1 MSHIVI
7 IGAGIGG
14 ANLAYELRHRLGPDP
29 RITLIG
35 DGPRF
40 SFTPSNPWVAVGW
53 RTAEAIGVDLAPA
66 LARHAIEFIAN
77 PAVRVHPAENRVALA
92 GGEALA
98 YDYLAITTGPRL
110 AFDDVPGLGP
120 DAHTH
125 SVCTTSHAERAWEAY
140 QQFLAAP
147 GPIVIGAAPGAS
159 CFGPA
164 YETAAIIDAD
174 LRKRKLR
181 DQVPM
186 TYVTSEPY
194 IGHMGLGG
202 VGDSKGLLESEL
214 RKRHIRWIANARI
227 SAVGPGE
234 MTVEE
239 MDRQDALVERH
250 TLPFAWSMV
259 IPAFAGVAAVAG
271 IEGLTNPRGF
281 VLIDRHQ
288 RNPAFP
294 NVFAAGVCVAI
305 PPVEVTPVPTGA
317 PKTGLMIESMVSAIA
332 ANIEAELAGRPA
344 TAEATWNALCLADFG
359 DTGAA
364 FVALPQ
370 IPPRNVTW
378 TRVGKWVHTA
388 KVAFEKYHLR
398 KVRSGN
404 VEPFYEK
411 SILKLLGIERLKP
424 EAPAPT
430 VPPPASTNPRN
441 PS

>member
-1 MSHIVI
+1 MRD
-7 IGAGIGG
+7 GT
-14 ANLAYELRHRLGPDP
+14 
-29 RITLIG
+29 RI
-35 DGPRF
+35 D
-40 SFTPSNPWVAVGW
+40 
-53 RTAEAIGVDLAPA
+53 
-66 LARHAIEFIAN
+66 
-77 PAVRVHPAENRVALA
+77 
-92 GGEALA
+92 

-120 DAHTH
+120 AGHTH
-125 SVCTTSHAERAWEAY
+125 SVCTTPHADQAWQSY
-140 QQFLAAP
+140 QEFLAAP
-147 GPIVIGAAPGAS
+147 GPIVVGAAPGAS

-164 YETAAIIDAD
+164 YETAMIIDAD
-174 LRKRKLR
+174 LRRRKLR
-181 DQVPM
+181 DRVPM

-202 VGDSKGLLESEL
+202 VGDSRGLLEAEL

-227 SAVGPGE
+227 KEVGAGE
-234 MTVEE
+234 MVLDEVDRHGATVE
-239 MDRQDALVERH
+239 QH

-259 IPAFAGVAAVAG
+259 IPAFAGVPAVAG
-271 IEGLTNPRGF
+271 IEGLVNPRGF
-281 VLIDRHQ
+281 VLIDAHQ
-288 RNPAFP
+288 RNPAYS

-317 PKTGLMIESMVSAIA
+317 PKTGLMIESMTSAIA
-332 ANIEAELAGRPA
+332 ANIEADLAGRPA
-344 TAEATWNALCLADFG
+344 TARATWNALCLADLG
-359 DTGAA
+359 DSGAA

-388 KVAFEKYHLR
+388 KVAFEKYHLH

-411 SILKLLGIERLKP
+411 SILKMLGIDRLKP
-424 EAPAPT
+424 EE
-430 VPPPASTNPRN
+430 PASQPTPPSASNLGN